1 MEERLQ
7 KILSRAGF
15 GSRRACEGLI
25 AFGRVRVD
33 GQIATL
39 GMKVDPDKAR
49 IEVDGH
55 PIPKVEKFLYIAL
68 NKPRGVV
75 STVKPQDTRRTVR
88 DLVPIPG
95 RLFPVGRLDADSEGL
110 ILLTND
116 GEFANRL
123 THPRYG
129 HEKEYRVLVARRP
142 DEEQLAIWRRGVV
155 LEDGYKTA
163 PADVRFESPLG
174 KGAWLRV
181 IMREGRKRQ
190 IREVGARLGLPV
202 VKIIRVR
209 IGTLQ
214 LGYLKPQ
221 EWRYLTSEEV
231 DSLKGISTSRP
242 AAKTLRS
249 AALKTEAITSSKAA
263 RRPNP
268 RRTPK
273 TDPQTA
279 SKAPTKPFRRS
290 SYPPPR
296 KNRSKKP
303 GPRG

>member
-15 GSRRACEGLI
+15 GSRRACEDLI
-25 AFGRVRVD
+25 ASGRVRVD
-33 GQIATL
+33 GQIPTL
-39 GMKVDPDKAR
+39 GMKVDPEKAH
-49 IEVDGH
+49 IEVNGR
-55 PIPKVEKFLYIAL
+55 PLPKAEKLLYIAL

-75 STVKPQDTRRTVR
+75 STVIPQDTRRTVR

-163 PADVRFESPLG
+163 PVEVRVEAPFG

-181 IMREGRKRQ
+181 VMREGRKRQ
-190 IREVGARLGLPV
+190 IREIGRTIGLPV
-202 VKIIRVR
+202 ARIIRVR
-209 IGTLQ
+209 IGSLQ
-214 LGYLKPQ
+214 LAGLKPR
-221 EWRYLTSEEV
+221 EWRHLTSAEVEE
-231 DSLKGISTSRP
+231 LKGGPVKSSPGRGKRRATSEKTRPKPHPRSRP
-242 AAKTLRS
+242 VMSRETGRPRRP
-249 AALKTEAITSSKAA
+249 SSKSK
-263 RRPNP
+263 R
-268 RRTPK
+268 RRTGSQAVAK
-273 TDPQTA
+273 L
-279 SKAPTKPFRRS
+279 
-290 SYPPPR
+290 
-296 KNRSKKP
+296 KKL
-303 GPRG
+303 GNIGRW